1 MKRFILFSLS
11 FILLVGCGN
20 KNKDV
25 VKKLEKNIN
34 NLKSYCVQGELIVN
48 RGDDTY
54 IYNVTSSYKNNDYY
68 RVSLVNTVNGHE
80 QIILRNEMGVYVLN
94 PSINKSYKFESNWP
108 YNNSGIYLP
117 QIILKDIKNDDN
129 RKIKKTKNGYTIKT
143 KVNYANNSNLIYQ
156 IVYLDNDYNITRVEV
171 YNKNNELLMKMNYL
185 KIEKNTKFDK
195 DYFSLKSNN
204 ENGTLEESTSK
215 IENVIYPMYLPVNT
229 YLTNQ
234 EKIKTYDGERVILNF
249 DGDSSFMLVEET
261 ISIPDE
267 LETDMVYGEPE
278 LILDT
283 VGLVTDYSISW
294 ISNGVAYYIVSDDMN
309 AEQMMSVASSINVL
323 AVGK

>member
-1 MKRFILFSLS
+1 MKRFILLFLS

-25 VKKLEKNIN
+25 IKKFEKNIN
-34 NLKSYCVQGELIVN
+34 SLKSYRIQGELTVV

-54 IYNVTSSYKNNDYY
+54 IYNVTSAYKNTDYY
-68 RVSLVNTVNGHE
+68 RVSLINTVNGHE
-80 QIILRNEMGVYVLN
+80 QIILKNELGVYVVN
-94 PSINKSYKFESNWP
+94 PSINKSYKFESDWP
-108 YNNSGIYLP
+108 NNNSGIYLP
-117 QIILKDIKNDDN
+117 KIVLKDIKNDDS
-129 RKIKKTKNGYTIKT
+129 RVIKKTKNGYTIKT
-143 KVNYANNSNLIYQ
+143 KVNYANNSNLVYQ
-156 IVYLDNDYNITRVEV
+156 IVYLDKDYNITKVEV
-171 YNKNNELLMKMNYL
+171 YNKNNQVLMKMNYTKL
-185 KIEKNTKFDK
+185 EKNVKFDK

-204 ENGTLEESTSK
+204 ENGTLEKSTSK
-215 IENVIYPMYLPVNT
+215 IEDIIYPMYLPVNT

-234 EKIKTYDGERVILNF
+234 EKIKTNDGERVILNF

-267 LETDMVYGEPE
+267 LETNMVYGEPE

-283 VGLVTDYSISW
+283 VGLVTDYSVSW

-309 AEQMMSVASSINVL
+309 TEQMMSVASSINVL

>member
-25 VKKLEKNIN
+25 VKNLEKNLK
-34 NLKSYCVQGELIVN
+34 NLKSYSVQGELIVN

-54 IYNVTSSYKNNDYY
+54 TYNVTSAYKSDDYY
-68 RVSLVNTVNGHE
+68 RVSLINTVNSHE

-94 PSINKSYKFESNWP
+94 PSINKSYKFESDWP
-108 YNNSGIYLP
+108 HNNSGIYLP

-129 RKIKKTKNGYTIKT
+129 RVIKKNKGGYTIKT
-143 KVNYANNSNLIYQ
+143 KINYANNPNLIYQ
-156 IVYLDNDYNITRVEV
+156 IVYLDSNYNIVKVEV
-171 YNKNNELLMKMNYL
+171 YNKNNEVLMKMNYT
-185 KIEKNTKFDK
+185 KFEKNTKFDK
-195 DYFSLKSNN
+195 DYFTLKSNN
-204 ENGTLEESTSK
+204 ENGTLEKSTSK
-215 IENVIYPMYLPVNT
+215 IEDVIYPMYLPVNT

-234 EKIKTYDGERVILNF
+234 EKIKTSDGERVILNF

-267 LETDMVYGEPE
+267 LETNMVYGEPE

-283 VGLVTDYSISW
+283 FGSVTDYSVSW

-309 AEQMMSVASSINVL
+309 TEQMMSVASSINVL

>member
-1 MKRFILFSLS
+1 MKRFILLFLS

-20 KNKDV
+20 NNKDV
-25 VKKLEKNIN
+25 IKKFEKNISS
-34 NLKSYCVQGELIVN
+34 LKSYRIQGELTVV

-54 IYNVTSSYKNNDYY
+54 IYNVTSAYKNTDYY
-68 RVSLVNTVNGHE
+68 RVSLINTVNGHE
-80 QIILRNEMGVYVLN
+80 QIILKNELGVYVVN
-94 PSINKSYKFESNWP
+94 PSINKSYKFESDWP
-108 YNNSGIYLP
+108 NNNSGIYLP
-117 QIILKDIKNDDN
+117 KIVLKDIKNDDS
-129 RKIKKTKNGYTIKT
+129 RVIKKTKNGYTIKT
-143 KVNYANNSNLIYQ
+143 KVNYANNSNLVYQ
-156 IVYLDNDYNITRVEV
+156 IVYLDKDYNITKVEV
-171 YNKNNELLMKMNYL
+171 YNKNNQVLMKMNYTKL
-185 KIEKNTKFDK
+185 EKNVKFDK

-204 ENGTLEESTSK
+204 ENGTLEKSTSK
-215 IENVIYPMYLPVNT
+215 IEDIIYPMYLPVNT

-234 EKIKTYDGERVILNF
+234 EKIKTNDGERVILNF

-267 LETDMVYGEPE
+267 LETNMVYGEPE

-283 VGLVTDYSISW
+283 VGLVTDYSVSW

-309 AEQMMSVASSINVL
+309 TEQMMSVASSINVL